1 MRFRP
6 GDKVKLNSIN
16 EIKKYGGIYEQYVEF
31 IKNNQSKVFVIDRI
45 DQETNSYIF
54 EGYDLF
60 YFDEFCILGLDQPRM
75 GDIIEV
81 KTSSG
86 YWKERIYIATAENWE
101 VICINNA
108 YEELYKSERYLLCVS
123 RKNRRIKSKKQRFS
137 LNELTGLAWVDI
149 NEIEII

>member
-16 EIKKYGGIYEQYVEF
+16 EIKKYGGIYGRYVEF
-31 IKNNQSKVFVIDRI
+31 IKNNQNKVFVIDRI

-54 EGYDLF
+54 EGYDFF

-86 YWKERIYIATAENWE
+86 YWKERIYIATAEN
-101 VICINNA
+101 
-108 YEELYKSERYLLCVS
+108 
-123 RKNRRIKSKKQRFS
+123 
-137 LNELTGLAWVDI
+137 
-149 NEIEII
+149 

>member
-31 IKNNQSKVFVIDRI
+31 INNNQNKIFVIDHI

-101 VICINNA
+101 VICIN
-108 YEELYKSERYLLCVS
+108 KSERYLLCAS
-123 RKNRRIKSKKQRFS
+123 RKDRRIKPKKQRFS
-137 LNELTGLAWVDI
+137 LKELTGLAWLDI
-149 NEIEII
+149 NETEII